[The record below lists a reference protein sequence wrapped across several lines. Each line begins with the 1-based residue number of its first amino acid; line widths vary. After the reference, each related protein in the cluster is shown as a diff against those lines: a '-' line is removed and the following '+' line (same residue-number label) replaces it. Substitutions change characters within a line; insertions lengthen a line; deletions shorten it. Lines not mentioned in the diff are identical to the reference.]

1 MQRAQRELLLAA
13 AAAALGLGLWLA
25 LTLGL
30 ATLALPSA
38 QRTQWQALLASI
50 SPLLVLAWL
59 LGSLGLLAVWRRWLQ
74 PAQRSLAQLAE
85 HTRVAISHRGKGFPP
100 TSYPPAQM
108 LGQAIADLASQRDQL
123 RDDMDAQV
131 RQASGRLQQ
140 EKERLAALLAELP
153 QCVLVCNLE
162 GRILLYNQLAQQL
175 ANPQQGTNIGIGRS
189 IEGLLDRQLVEHA
202 LQRVTQQLERG
213 TANPA
218 THFITHTLARQLL
231 RVQMSPVL
239 SQESARPSMTGFVL
253 LLQDVTHS
261 FAQEAE
267 RDHLLHS
274 LTEGNRASLAAIRA
288 AVEML
293 GYDDIPA
300 PMRQRF
306 LDVVQ
311 EETTRMSERIDT
323 LASRAAEEVNTRWPL
338 EDMLG
343 DDFLAAAQHHL
354 HSQLQLPIQHEACPP
369 DLWLRVDGYSLL
381 QALAYLGQRLA
392 QEYEVPKLNLRLQA
406 ADSQRAH
413 LDLIW
418 SGQAMST
425 ETVMSWEMDNLE
437 ISGERSTLTVRD
449 IVTRHDG
456 ELWFER
462 DRASHTGFLRFLL
475 PQGHAQTTPSQGQ
488 STPNTATNAAASPS
502 APALHLGSTPI
513 DSRPEFYDFDLFQHQ
528 EPDSDLDDRPLS
540 SLRYTV
546 FDTETTGLNP
556 SQGDQII
563 QIGAV
568 RIVNARLLAQES
580 FDQLIHPG
588 RDIPE
593 AGIPIHGITP
603 DMVANQPRIEA
614 VLPQFHR
621 FAQDSVLV
629 AHNAAFDMKF
639 LQLLEKRTGVEF
651 RQPVLDTLLLSA
663 VAHPH
668 QDSHR
673 LEALAERF
681 GVTIF
686 GRHTGL
692 GDAMVTAQ
700 VWLQLIPQLEAL
712 GIHTL
717 RQAREAAQ
725 QTYYA
730 RLKY

>member
-1 MQRAQRELLLAA
+1 MQRAQRQLLLAA
-13 AAAALGLGLWLA
+13 TVAALGLGLWL
-25 LTLGL
+25 LITLGL
-30 ATLALPSA
+30 AALALPPA
-38 QRTQWQALLASI
+38 LREQWQQMLASV
-50 SPLLVLAWL
+50 SPLLVLAWV
-59 LGSLGLLAVWRRWLQ
+59 LGSAGLLAVWRRWVQ
-74 PAQRSLAQLAE
+74 PAQHSLAQLAE
-85 HTRVAISHRGKGFPP
+85 HTRVAISHRGKTFPAN
-100 TSYPPAQM
+100 SYAPAHP
-108 LGQAIADLASQRDQL
+108 LHQAIADLIAQRDSL
-123 RDDMDAQV
+123 RNDMDEQV
-131 RQASGRLQQ
+131 RQTSGRLQQ

-162 GRILLYNQLAQQL
+162 GRILLYNQLAQQQL
-175 ANPQQGTNIGIGRS
+175 GKPQQGASIGIGRS
-189 IEGLLDRQLVEHA
+189 IEGLLERQLVEHA
-202 LQRVTQQLERG
+202 LQRVAQQVERG
-213 TANPA
+213 AANPA
-218 THFITHTLARQLL
+218 SHFITHTQAQQLL

-239 SQESARPSMTGFVL
+239 SHAAAPSMTGFVL
-253 LLQDVTHS
+253 LLDDVTHS

-300 PMRQRF
+300 AMRQRF

-311 EETTRMSERIDT
+311 EETTRMGERIDT
-323 LASRAAEEVNTRWPL
+323 LAQRAAQEVNTRWPL
-338 EDMLG
+338 EDMQG
-343 DDFLAAAQHHL
+343 EDFLTAAQHHL
-354 HSQLQLPIQHEACPP
+354 HSQLQRPVQHQACTP

-381 QALAYLGQRLA
+381 QALAYLGQRLV
-392 QEYEVPKLNLRLQA
+392 QEYDVPQLHLRLQA
-406 ADSQRAH
+406 ADGQRAH
-413 LDLIW
+413 LDLVW

-475 PQGHAQTTPSQGQ
+475 PLGHAQTTPNQTTPNQ
-488 STPNTATNAAASPS
+488 STPNTATNTAASPS

-692 GDAMVTAQ
+692 
-700 VWLQLIPQLEAL
+700 
-712 GIHTL
+712 
-717 RQAREAAQ
+717 
-725 QTYYA
+725 
-730 RLKY
+730 